1 MTVPRHPPQPGF
13 ASDVCTFERG
23 VPEGTKCSM
32 PLPVFLRRRAAM
44 AVRVHD
50 TLCTFIDG
58 TIVARADNWRPLR
71 DGDDARRALGHTSY
85 RGELVPV
92 YDLAAQMGNRPSR
105 SCELAIVKMTGG
117 YVAFLIDEFIGNT
130 SAASEAINLSQLEF
144 FGQTA

>member
-1 MTVPRHPPQPGF
+1 
-13 ASDVCTFERG
+13 
-23 VPEGTKCSM
+23 M

-105 SCELAIVKMTGG
+105 SCELAIVKMAGG

-130 SAASEAINLSQLEF
+130 SAASEAINLSQLEI